1 MTDKK
6 FSELNLNDRF
16 FVNGMEYIKTDTVR
30 VSCCKSINCQ
40 ESVNSAMKS
49 FFPEDTTVQIN
60 A

>member
-40 ESVNSAMKS
+40 EAVNSAMKS